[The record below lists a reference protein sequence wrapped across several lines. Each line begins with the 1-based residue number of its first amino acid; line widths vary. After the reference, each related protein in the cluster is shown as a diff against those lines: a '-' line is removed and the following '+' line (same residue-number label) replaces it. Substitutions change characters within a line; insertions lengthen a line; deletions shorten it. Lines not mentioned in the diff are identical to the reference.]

1 MMLPVYCGEMGCGDD
16 CASAK
21 WSTSTLRV
29 KAMSLKS
36 TLAINQQIK
45 LLESNPSDFLQEAAK
60 RMETCGPRDDGSW
73 PPKRR

>member
-29 KAMSLKS
+29 NGTSLKS
-36 TLAINQQIK
+36 TLAINYHIK
-45 LLESNPSDFLQEAAK
+45 LLESNPSDLSQEAAK
-60 RMETCGPRDDGSW
+60 RMENCGPRDDGSW
-73 PPKRR
+73 PAKTR

>member
-29 KAMSLKS
+29 NATSLKS
-36 TLAINQQIK
+36 TLAINYHIK
-45 LLESNPSDFLQEAAK
+45 LLESNPSDLSQEAAK
-60 RMETCGPRDDGSW
+60 RMENCGLRDDGSW
-73 PPKRR
+73 PAKTR